1 MRRRASLFAGL
12 LIVAAIITGAIAGV
26 VGLLSSSATIGVR
39 GVLDATPRSD
49 LSLGITMPLASDAA
63 EQARVARETFR
74 ASFHDGARAIPLSI
88 ESTVESV
95 LDVVP
100 ESAGSDAADG
110 WRVGVASATNLDSD
124 AALVAGRWAKGPG
137 EATMQA
143 DAAAALDVAPG
154 DTLSVQGAEVTLV
167 GMWRVSDI
175 EAPRWMA
182 NEQWTTGASDNDVG
196 PLIIDRSVWST
207 LDAEPW
213 VHWAIIPDVDRL
225 QATDLAAIA
234 NAWEAMPN
242 AVKAAGLE
250 TGSRSGQFVVA
261 IRELSARVAALRTA
275 IPLALVILSAI
286 AALTIWE
293 LAGLTTR
300 TRANET
306 ALLWSRGATTA
317 SLSVRAGAEAAVVT
331 AIGSAAGVAV
341 AAMVLWSVQG
351 ADAAAS
357 TLWSGLWAAAAA
369 VPASALAFWL
379 RTVRTATAV
388 PRSRSRGARAEL
400 RGRGRCRAASD
411 RRRHLDMAAPH
422 LRTRHADGLR

>member
-12 LIVAAIITGAIAGV
+12 LIVAAIITGACAAV

-100 ESAGSDAADG
+100 ERGGSDAADS

-124 AALVAGRWAKGPG
+124 AALAAGRWAKGPG

-143 DAAAALDVAPG
+143 DAAAALGVAPG
-154 DTLSVQGAEVTLV
+154 DTLSVQGAEVTVV
-167 GMWRVSDI
+167 GLWRVSDI

-182 NEQWTTGASDNDVG
+182 DEQWTTGAADYSVG
-196 PLIIDRSVWST
+196 PLVIDRSVWST

-234 NAWEAMPN
+234 NAWETMPD
-242 AVKAAGLE
+242 AVKAAGFE
-250 TGSRSGQFVVA
+250 PGTRSGQFVVA

-300 TRANET
+300 TRATET

-317 SLSVRAGAEAAVVT
+317 SLSVRAGAEAAAGHRDRVRRGRRRGRDGAVEP
-331 AIGSAAGVAV
+331 AGGGCRGIHPLVGSLGRSGRRRGQRPRLLAANRPHR
-341 AAMVLWSVQG
+341 G
-351 ADAAAS
+351 AGRAQPIA
-357 TLWSGLWAAAAA
+357 
-369 VPASALAFWL
+369 
-379 RTVRTATAV
+379 
-388 PRSRSRGARAEL
+388 RGARGAS
-400 RGRGRCRAASD
+400 RAWAVSCCF
-411 RRRHLDMAAPH
+411 
-422 LRTRHADGLR
+422 